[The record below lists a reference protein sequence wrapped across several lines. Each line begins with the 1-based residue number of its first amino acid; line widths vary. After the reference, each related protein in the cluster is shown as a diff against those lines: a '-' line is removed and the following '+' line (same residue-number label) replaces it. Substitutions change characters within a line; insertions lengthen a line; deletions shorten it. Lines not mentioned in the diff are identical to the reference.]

1 MSEIFVGI
9 DISKSSFDV
18 AVMDSGSNIL
28 DQSKHDMNS
37 LGCNNLLNILSR
49 FRQSDVRIAMEST
62 GIYHLTLLNF
72 LIDNG
77 YRCYV
82 INPVLINSFV
92 KSLTLRKSK
101 TDKIDCSN
109 IAQYLRFY
117 EAKLL
122 AFKSEAMV
130 TLKPLSRMR
139 ETTAMDI
146 AKTKTEIK
154 RLLVILFPEIEL
166 VANIFTKAIL
176 LLLKKYPG
184 AARIKLLKTKGIAKE
199 INRSSANKSEVDA
212 EMLWEI
218 ARNSIGISSTSHEK
232 LLVMQIEY
240 LLFLNDRSDELER
253 MISEA
258 LDQETNNAVELL
270 VSIKGIGEKTARSFI
285 IEIGSISN
293 FKSAKQLAAYIG
305 IDPSIKQSGSS
316 VNVKG
321 KISKKGN
328 SFLRR
333 TIWQIA
339 AAVIRYDGKFRE
351 YFLKK
356 KKKKKKYK
364 QSIIAVANKLLRTL
378 FALLT
383 NKKEFV
389 IK

>member
-18 AVMDSGSNIL
+18 AVMDSSSNIL

-37 LGCNNLLNILSR
+37 LGCNNLLNILSG
-49 FRQSDVRIAMEST
+49 FNQLDVRIAMEST

-117 EAKLL
+117 ESKLL

-176 LLLKKYPG
+176 MLLKKHPG
-184 AARIKLLKTKGIAKE
+184 AAKIKLLKTKGIAKE

-218 ARNSIGISSTSHEK
+218 ARNSIGISSASHEK

-240 LLFLNDRSDELER
+240 LLFLNDRSDELEH

-258 LDQETNNAVELL
+258 LDKETNNAVELL
-270 VSIKGIGEKTARSFI
+270 VSIKGIGEKTAKSFI

-356 KKKKKKYK
+356 KAEGKKYK
-364 QSIIAVANKLLRTL
+364 QSLIAVANKLLRTL

>member
-18 AVMDSGSNIL
+18 AIIDSSSNIL
-28 DQSKHDMNS
+28 QQSKHDMNS
-37 LGCNNLLNILSR
+37 LGCKDLLNILSK
-49 FRQSDVRIAMEST
+49 FCQPDVRIAMEST
-62 GIYHLTLLNF
+62 GIYHLPLLNF

-109 IAQYLRFY
+109 IAQYLQLY
-117 EAKLL
+117 ESKLL
-122 AFKSEAMV
+122 AFKSEAMI

-176 LLLKKYPG
+176 MLLKKHPS
-184 AARIKLLKTKGIAKE
+184 AVRIKRLKTKGIAKE

-212 EMLWEI
+212 EILWEI
-218 ARNSIGISSTSHEK
+218 ARNSIGISSASHEK

-258 LDQETNNAVELL
+258 LDKETNNAVELL
-270 VSIKGIGEKTARSFI
+270 ISIKGIGEKTARSFI
-285 IEIGSISN
+285 IEIGSINN

-339 AAVIRYDGKFRE
+339 VAVIRYDGKFRE

-356 KKKKKKYK
+356 KTEGKKYK

-378 FALLT
+378 FALLS
-383 NKKEFV
+383 NRKEFA